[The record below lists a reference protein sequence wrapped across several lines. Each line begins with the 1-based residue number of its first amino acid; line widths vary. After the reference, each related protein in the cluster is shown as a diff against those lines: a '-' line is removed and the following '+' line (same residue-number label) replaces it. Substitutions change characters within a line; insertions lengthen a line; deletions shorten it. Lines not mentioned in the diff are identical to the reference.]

1 MKTGEADFDCAPTS
15 STSFKPTASQSSAEK
30 DSNIINKQSN
40 INQEQGNEIKENIK
54 KVMSKLRL
62 EYQSLFKN
70 QRCHLEVDK
79 SNGLLAVVDD

>member
-15 STSFKPTASQSSAEK
+15 STSFNATASQSSAEK

-54 KVMSKLRL
+54 KMLSKLK
-62 EYQSLFKN
+62 YQSLFKK